1 MATVHR
7 EPREKL
13 YSSLRPLISVA
24 WIHTNTNEPF
34 NWENKIRE
42 IRANSWLKR
51 FKWMTQRWIMHLDID
66 AFFASIEKVRN
77 PHLIGKPVIVG
88 SGVIASCC
96 YTARRHGLSA
106 GMNLSEARRICPQ
119 VIILAGNYPVYKAFA
134 ERIWE
139 ICHDITPAVDTLLD
153 DAYLDLTGVTRLYG
167 SLLQM
172 AQKLQAHIREVTG
185 LAVTLGLGTSRTV
198 ARLASA
204 AGKPNGVRLVEAG
217 SERAFLA
224 DLPVEKLPG
233 VGRKRAEILH
243 KLNIHTIGAL
253 ADLPAG
259 SLEQIF
265 GATGTALYE
274 YSRGRDSQVLNANE
288 IPRTISRE
296 TSFHADTIDRSKIE
310 AMLYYLTERAMK
322 TLRELEL
329 LTKPSPSKSAT
340 ATGPATSRPHVSRRQ
355 PPWTAKHSTRR
366 CVCSIGFTPAVGRCM
381 GWAWYCPIFR
391 SPRPSNRGCLITTIA
406 TASICTSHWTRSA
419 RSTATARWWPGN
431 RSNF

>member
-1 MATVHR
+1 MA
-7 EPREKL
+7 
-13 YSSLRPLISVA
+13 
-24 WIHTNTNEPF
+24 
-34 NWENKIRE
+34 
-42 IRANSWLKR
+42 
-51 FKWMTQRWIMHLDID
+51 QRWIMHLDID

-106 GMNLSEARRICPQ
+106 GMNLSEARRTCPQ

-172 AQKLQAHIREVTG
+172 AQKLQAHIRQVTG

-198 ARLASA
+198 AQLASA

-217 SERAFLA
+217 TERAFLA

-253 ADLPAG
+253 GNLPAG

-265 GATGTALYE
+265 GANGTALYE
-274 YSRGRDSQVLNANE
+274 RSQGRDSQVLNANE

-296 TSFHADTIDRSKIE
+296 TSFHADTIDRSEIE

-329 LTKPSPSKSAT
+329 LTKTVTVKIRYSDGPGDKSAARLPQAT
-340 ATGPATSRPHVSRRQ
+340 ALDSEAFDQAMRLLNRLY
-355 PPWTAKHSTRR
+355 TRR
-366 CVCSIGFTPAVGRCM
+366 VALHGVGVV
-381 GWAWYCPIFR
+381 
-391 SPRPSNRGCLITTIA
+391 L
-406 TASICTSHWTRSA
+406 
-419 RSTATARWWPGN
+419 
-431 RSNF
+431 SNFSLAAAEQPGLFDYNDRNRIDLYIALDAIRQKHGYRALVAGQSIQLLNHLPQDVQGFVLRTPSLTK